1 MVRSHP
7 HPHSSLYSIGGVW
20 GALIKVG
27 SYLGFGLS
35 LPLLYLHKKRRG
47 PAAFAQLGA
56 ADIEAL
62 SSW

>member
-1 MVRSHP
+1 LVV
-7 HPHSSLYSIGGVW
+7 YGGIG
-20 GALIKVG
+20 LRVG
-27 SYLGFGLS
+27 SYLGFGLSLS

-62 SSW
+62 GSW